1 MTTSSSPRKLEDH
14 KNKFRQIISHWTNII
29 YFSVSNNFIGCCSF
43 TFDQPLVLMTA
54 CEKLWLEKKKSDNSN
69 TTTPEL
75 RLISCRS
82 SEKII
87 KKGVRRTN
95 NTVLFPHFMDY
106 SPVRNHQLFYF
117 FFLVKPGK
125 ANTHIT
131 IVVLHY
137 NLMEKQMFIIKT
149 HDPLQIPRND
159 NCVKV
164 DKFNF
169 KGPVYPSR

>member
-1 MTTSSSPRKLEDH
+1 MVTSSSPRKLEDH

-54 CEKLWLEKKKSDNSN
+54 CEKTLVGKKSDNSN

-87 KKGVRRTN
+87 KKGVRGTN
-95 NTVLFPHFMDY
+95 NTALFPHFMDY
-106 SPVRNHQLFYF
+106 PPVRNHTSF
-117 FFLVKPGK
+117 FFFFFFWSSLQKLIR
-125 ANTHIT
+125 TS
-131 IVVLHY
+131 LSSSC
-137 NLMEKQMFIIKT
+137 II
-149 HDPLQIPRND
+149 I
-159 NCVKV
+159 
-164 DKFNF
+164 
-169 KGPVYPSR
+169 